1 MRYSRGAQQC
11 VSHTVTTK
19 HRQTNKKMKNIGI
32 KISLYLNYFVFAI
45 LLNSVGIVILK
56 SQKNYGVDEVEAS
69 ILEAFKDMPIAIVSF
84 FIASFLP
91 RIGYR
96 KSMLIGL
103 GLVTLACISMYFGNS
118 FDNAKILFATVGVS
132 FALIKVSV
140 YSLIGTV
147 TETKKEHNA
156 LMSSIEGFFMVGIA
170 LAYFLF
176 PAFNTE
182 NDRDSWLNVYWFLA
196 GLSFLSFL
204 FLLFVKFEESE
215 VSAGANLK
223 DDFMQ
228 MFKLMAKL
236 LTVIFVISVFLF
248 VMIEQGILS
257 WLPTFNTKVLHL
269 PENISIMMASILA
282 ISLAIGRLIA
292 GIVTKKV
299 NWIWVLSFC
308 ILSAMLI
315 VIFVLP
321 KTVGLEVKS
330 INTLSDIPLIGF
342 AFPLIGLFIA
352 PIYPLL
358 NSIVLSALP
367 KNLQSS
373 MTGLIVIFS
382 ALGGTLGSRI
392 TGWLFKNEGPENA
405 FYFTLIPMTFLLISF
420 FILKKITAK
429 DEI

>member
-1 MRYSRGAQQC
+1 
-11 VSHTVTTK
+11 
-19 HRQTNKKMKNIGI
+19 MKNIGI

-56 SQKNYGVDEVEAS
+56 SQKNYGVDEVQAS

-103 GLVTLACISMYFGNS
+103 GLVTLACVSMYFGNS

-176 PAFNTE
+176 PAFNKE
-182 NDRDSWLNVYWFLA
+182 EDPNSWLNVYWFLA
-196 GLSFLSFL
+196 GLSLLSFL
-204 FLLFVKFEESE
+204 FLFFVKFEETE
-215 VSAGANLK
+215 VAAGADLR

-228 MFKLMAKL
+228 MFRLMAKL

-282 ISLAIGRLIA
+282 ISLAAGRMIA

-299 NWIWVLSFC
+299 GWLWVLSFC
-308 ILSAMLI
+308 IVSAMLI
-315 VIFVLP
+315 VVFVLP

-330 INTLSDIPLIGF
+330 INTLADIPLIGF

-392 TGWLFKNEGPENA
+392 TGWLFKNEGPEKA
-405 FYFTLIPMTFLLISF
+405 FYFTLIPMSLLLVSF

>member
-1 MRYSRGAQQC
+1 
-11 VSHTVTTK
+11 
-19 HRQTNKKMKNIGI
+19 MKNLGI
-32 KISLYLNYFVFAI
+32 KIALYLNYFVFAI

-56 SQKNYGVDEVEAS
+56 SQKNYGVDEVQAS

-91 RIGYR
+91 RIGY
-96 KSMLIGL
+96 KKAMLTGL
-103 GLVTLACISMYFGNS
+103 ALVTVACICMYFGNS

-140 YSLIGTV
+140 YSLIGAV
-147 TETKKEHNA
+147 TENQKEHNA
-156 LMSSIEGFFMVGIA
+156 LMSSIEGVFMIGIA

-176 PAFNTE
+176 PAFNDE
-182 NDRDSWLNVYWFLA
+182 NNPDSWLNVYWFLA
-196 GLSFLSFL
+196 GLSLLSFL
-204 FLLFVKFEESE
+204 FLLFTKFEETK
-215 VSAGANLK
+215 VTAGANFT
-223 DDFMQ
+223 DDFLQ
-228 MFKLMAKL
+228 MFKLIAKT

-282 ISLAIGRLIA
+282 ISLAVGRLVA

-308 ILSAMLI
+308 VVSAMLI
-315 VIFVLP
+315 VYFVLP
-321 KTVGLEVKS
+321 NVVGLEVKN
-330 INTLSDIPLIGF
+330 INSLSDIPLIGF

-358 NSIVLSALP
+358 NSIVLSSLP

-392 TGWLFKNEGPENA
+392 TGWLFKNEGPEKA
-405 FYFTLIPMTFLLISF
+405 FYFTLIPMFLLLISF
-420 FILKKITAK
+420 FILKKITSK
-429 DEI
+429 NEI

>member
-1 MRYSRGAQQC
+1 
-11 VSHTVTTK
+11 
-19 HRQTNKKMKNIGI
+19 MKNIGI

-56 SQKNYGVDEVEAS
+56 SQKNYGVDEVQAS

-96 KSMLIGL
+96 KAMLIGL
-103 GLVTLACISMYFGNS
+103 SLVTLACISMYFGNS

-176 PAFNTE
+176 PAFNNE
-182 NDRDSWLNVYWFLA
+182 NDRDSWLNVYWLLA

-204 FLLFVKFEESE
+204 FLLFIKFEETE
-215 VSAGANLK
+215 AAAGANLK
-223 DDFMQ
+223 DDFLQ

-282 ISLAIGRLIA
+282 VSLAIGRLIA

-299 NWIWVLSFC
+299 NWIWVLTFC
-308 ILSAMLI
+308 IISAMLL
-315 VIFVLP
+315 VTFVLP
-321 KTVGLEVKS
+321 KTVGLEVKN
-330 INTLSDIPLIGF
+330 IETLSDIPLIGF

-392 TGWLFKNEGPENA
+392 TGWLFKNEGPEKA
-405 FYFTLIPMTFLLISF
+405 FYFTLIPMTLLLISF

>member
-1 MRYSRGAQQC
+1 
-11 VSHTVTTK
+11 
-19 HRQTNKKMKNIGI
+19 MKNIGI

-56 SQKNYGVDEVEAS
+56 SQKNYSVDEVQAS

-96 KSMLIGL
+96 KAMLTGL
-103 GLVTLACISMYFGNS
+103 ALVTLACISMYFGNS
-118 FDNAKILFATVGVS
+118 FNNAKILFATVGVS

-176 PAFNTE
+176 PAFNNE
-182 NDRDSWLNVYWFLA
+182 NDPNSWLNVYWLLA

-204 FLLFVKFEESE
+204 FLLFIKFEETE
-215 VSAGANLK
+215 VAAGVNLK
-223 DDFMQ
+223 DDFLQ

-282 ISLAIGRLIA
+282 VSLAIGRLIA

-308 ILSAMLI
+308 IVSAMLL
-315 VIFVLP
+315 VTFVLP
-321 KTVGLEVKS
+321 KTVGLEVKN
-330 INTLSDIPLIGF
+330 IDTLSDIPLIGF

-392 TGWLFKNEGPENA
+392 TGWLFKNEGPEKA
-405 FYFTLIPMTFLLISF
+405 FYFTLIPMTLLLISF